1 METHLYISYAATP
14 SLPFC
19 MRRYGTFVAIL
30 SLPFSPSANLQE
42 NPLVVWRSRRK
53 RANTRSCMQRRVQR
67 RHRNFICMSYAYVYM
82 VRQTFCSIDDATI
95 LNCSESGAP
104 LKIEIFSPMS
114 LLHIHLALAHRA
126 HCNSFIH
133 VAYML
138 CCATTD
144 SDMSRSVTKAWIS
157 NSKSKRLVLLE
168 DVTRGGYL
176 WSTLS

>member
-114 LLHIHLALAHRA
+114 LLHIHLLTEHIA
-126 HCNSFIH
+126 IH
-133 VAYML
+133 LYMSHI
-138 CCATTD
+138 CCAVRQQIRTCLAVW
-144 SDMSRSVTKAWIS
+144 RRLGFLIAKA
-157 NSKSKRLVLLE
+157 NVLFCW
-168 DVTRGGYL
+168 RM
-176 WSTLS
+176 